1 MQKKGMSIRLK
12 LICIVIP
19 IFLVLVISFF
29 ALARNM
35 VDKTSKERLE
45 AESQVYTEQ
54 ISSWTNQIFGEL
66 QVYLDTIETG
76 GFKNDDEILAYMET
90 TVDKNEA
97 YSVGLYMG
105 DDSGVYLD
113 GSGWVPGDD
122 WVLVERD
129 WYIDG
134 KDNEE
139 LAFGEPYYD
148 SMTGQVCVS
157 ASVLVDY
164 DKATRVL
171 ATDVYLDYVSSL
183 MTEIADKSDVEALLV
198 TTGTQTV
205 IAHIDENMMAVTLDS
220 DDIDSLYNNI
230 GKHVADGK
238 TGFVSVDGDDGEYYV
253 CMNPVEHSDWYLVTY
268 VKEKTVMSG
277 LHKMELYMI
286 VIAIIAAI
294 ILIIVILRIMN
305 KVVKPVQ
312 KMTDIIDR
320 IAEGDFSQNIE
331 TQGNDEIARMSNN
344 MQEFIT
350 QMRATIAEIGYIAG
364 TLDKQSVRNEQVSDT
379 LKDSSENQ
387 ANEMNM
393 LEQMVEQLSTAA
405 DEASAQMDG
414 LAALIEQAHVEGE
427 SADVLMRESVDL
439 SQSGKDNMEQIVE
452 GMDRI
457 NDSITTLS
465 NHIDS
470 VGRIVS
476 QIGNMVHMI
485 VDIADETNL
494 LSLNASIEAARAG
507 EAGKGFAVVAEQI
520 GKLAA
525 NSSIATDE
533 ISKLTA
539 EIEETVSNAVEYMN
553 YSNDEV
559 QANTEMISIA
569 SSTFEDLY
577 GKIGETSGKVK
588 HMINLVTEVDTVSK
602 QMEEIFGSQMQATE
616 QIVQSAEELNKQ
628 TKNVTEGSH
637 TVAENAGELQRESME
652 LMNRISRFRVQ

>member
-19 IFLVLVISFF
+19 IVLVLVVSFF

-35 VDKTSKERLE
+35 VDKTSKEKLE
-45 AESQVYTEQ
+45 SESLVYTEQ

-66 QVYLDTIETG
+66 QIYLDTIETG

-90 TVDKNEA
+90 SVDKNEA

-183 MTEIADKSDVEALLV
+183 MTEISDKSDVEALLV

-294 ILIIVILRIMN
+294 ILILVILRIMN

>member
-1 MQKKGMSIRLK
+1 
-12 LICIVIP
+12 
-19 IFLVLVISFF
+19 
-29 ALARNM
+29 
-35 VDKTSKERLE
+35 
-45 AESQVYTEQ
+45 
-54 ISSWTNQIFGEL
+54 
-66 QVYLDTIETG
+66 
-76 GFKNDDEILAYMET
+76 
-90 TVDKNEA
+90 
-97 YSVGLYMG
+97 
-105 DDSGVYLD
+105 
-113 GSGWVPGDD
+113 
-122 WVLVERD
+122 
-129 WYIDG
+129 
-134 KDNEE
+134 
-139 LAFGEPYYD
+139 
-148 SMTGQVCVS
+148 
-157 ASVLVDY
+157 
-164 DKATRVL
+164 
-171 ATDVYLDYVSSL
+171 
-183 MTEIADKSDVEALLV
+183 
-198 TTGTQTV
+198 
-205 IAHIDENMMAVTLDS
+205 
-220 DDIDSLYNNI
+220 
-230 GKHVADGK
+230 
-238 TGFVSVDGDDGEYYV
+238 
-253 CMNPVEHSDWYLVTY
+253 
-268 VKEKTVMSG
+268 
-277 LHKMELYMI
+277 
-286 VIAIIAAI
+286 
-294 ILIIVILRIMN
+294 
-305 KVVKPVQ
+305 
-312 KMTDIIDR
+312 
-320 IAEGDFSQNIE
+320 
-331 TQGNDEIARMSNN
+331 
-344 MQEFIT
+344 
-350 QMRATIAEIGYIAG
+350 MRATIAEIGYIAG

-393 LEQMVEQLSTAA
+393 LEQMVEQLSSAA
-405 DEASAQMDG
+405 DEAAAQMDG

-628 TKNVTEGSH
+628 TKNVTEGSF
-637 TVAENAGELQRESME
+637 TVAENAGELQRESMQ
-652 LMNRISRFRVQ
+652 LMDRISKFRV

>member
-12 LICIVIP
+12 LICVVIP
-19 IFLVLVISFF
+19 IVLIMIISYF

-35 VDKTSKERLE
+35 VYKVSKENLE
-45 AESQVYTEQ
+45 SESLVYTEQ
-54 ISSWTNQIFGEL
+54 INTWTNQIFGEL

-76 GFKNDDEILAYMET
+76 GFESDDEILDYMET
-90 TVDKNEA
+90 SVEKNDA
-97 YSVGLYMG
+97 YPVGLYMG
-105 DDSGVYLD
+105 DDAGVYLD
-113 GSGWVPGDD
+113 GSGWVPGED

-171 ATDVYLDYVSSL
+171 ATDVYLDYVSGL
-183 MTEIADKSDVEALLV
+183 MVEIAEESEIEAFLV
-198 TTGTQTV
+198 TRGTKTV
-205 IAHIDENMMAVTLDS
+205 IAHIDQNMMAVTLD
-220 DDIDSLYNNI
+220 DKNIDSLYSNI
-230 GKHVADGK
+230 GDAISEGK
-238 TGFVSVDGDDGEYYV
+238 TGFISVDGNGGEYYV
-253 CMNPVEHSDWYLVTY
+253 CMNSVDNSDWYLVTY
-268 VKEKTVMSG
+268 VKEKSVLSN
-277 LHKMELYMI
+277 LHRMELYML
-286 VIAIIAAI
+286 IIAVVAAF
-294 ILIIVILRIMN
+294 ILIVVILRIMN
-305 KVVKPVQ
+305 KVVKPIQ
-312 KMTDIIDR
+312 QMTQVIDR

-331 TQGNDEIARMSNN
+331 AQGNDEIARMSNN
-344 MQEFIT
+344 MQAFIS
-350 QMRATIAEIGYIAG
+350 QMRGTIADLGNIAG
-364 TLDKQSVRNEQVSDT
+364 TLDKQSVRNEQVSDS

-387 ANEMNM
+387 ASEMNM
-393 LEQMVEQLSTAA
+393 LEQMVEQLSVAA

-414 LAALIEQAHVEGE
+414 LSGLIEQAHIDGK
-427 SADVLMRESVDL
+427 SADILMQESVDL
-439 SQSGKDNMEQIVE
+439 SQSGKENMGQIVE

-470 VGRIVS
+470 VGRIIS

-485 VDIADETNL
+485 VDIAEETNL

-520 GKLAA
+520 GKLAT

-539 EIEETVSNAVEYMN
+539 EIEETVANAVEYMN
-553 YSNDEV
+553 YSTIEV
-559 QANTEMISIA
+559 QANTDMISIA
-569 SSTFEDLY
+569 SATFEDLY
-577 GKIGETSGKVK
+577 GKIGETSSKVQ
-588 HMINLVTEVDTVSK
+588 HMINLVTEVDSVSK
-602 QMEEIFGSQMQATE
+602 QMEEILGSQMEATE
-616 QIVQSAEELNKQ
+616 QIVHSAEELNKQ
-628 TKNVTEGSH
+628 TKNVTDGSH
-637 TVAENAGELQRESME
+637 TVAENAGELQKESMQ
-652 LMNRISRFRVQ
+652 LMNRISKFRV